1 MKAIIY
7 YFLGVYLLADKQ
19 HLEQYLVLCRYSINS
34 YCLNDLN
41 CLGPNVPVQT
51 CDRRGQ
57 KRAAG
62 TEELVL
68 QGLSNLRRLT
78 RSQAMDGTS
87 VNWSTGEQGG

>member
-7 YFLGVYLLADKQ
+7 YFLGVYLLTDRQ

-34 YCLNDLN
+34 YCLN
-41 CLGPNVPVQT
+41 VPVQT
-51 CDRRGQ
+51 YDRRGQ

-68 QGLSNLRRLT
+68 KGLSNLRRLT
-78 RSQAMDGTS
+78 RSQTMDGTS